1 MKIGFDAK
9 RFFNNFTGLGNYSR
23 FIIGSLS
30 EHLPENK
37 YWLYSPKIKDHSE
50 LTSIVAR
57 SNINVVTPS
66 SLYNFFHASSLW
78 RTWGVSSDPSVKNL
92 DLYHGLSQELP
103 LNLPRTI
110 KKVVT
115 VHDLIFFRSPELY
128 NPVDVSIYK
137 AKVKKACRQADR
149 IIAVSQQ
156 TAGDIINFL
165 KVEPGKVEVVY
176 MGCHRNFKKKFSAED
191 INNVKAKYDLPVQY
205 ILNVG
210 TIEQR
215 KNVLILVKA
224 LALIPEDLRKQVV
237 IVGRPT
243 SYKKQVVEEALR
255 LGVEKWISFLHNIP
269 FADLPAIYQGAQ
281 IFVYPSIFEGFGIPL
296 VEALESSIPVIT
308 STGSCFKEAAGPGS
322 IYVDS
327 NNEEELAFQL
337 KRVLEDET
345 LREQMILAGKKHIT
359 QFEPNVIAGNLN
371 SIYSSLC

>member
-37 YWLYSPKIKDHSE
+37 YWLYSPKIKDHPE

-57 SNINVVTPS
+57 PNINVVTPP

-78 RTWGVSSDPSVKNL
+78 RTWGLSFEPSVKNL

-103 LNLPRTI
+103 LNLARTI

-115 VHDLIFFRSPELY
+115 VHDLIFHRSPELY
-128 NPVDVSIYK
+128 NPVDVTIYK
-137 AKVKKACRQADR
+137 AKVKRACQQADK
-149 IIAVSQQ
+149 IIAVSHQ
-156 TAGDIINFL
+156 TAEDIINFL
-165 KVEPGKVEVVY
+165 KVKPEKVDVVY
-176 MGCHRNFKKKFSAED
+176 MGCHPNFKKKRSAED
-191 INNVKAKYDLPVQY
+191 IEKIRAKHNLPIQY

-215 KNVLILVKA
+215 KNVLILIKA
-224 LALIPEDLRKQVV
+224 LALIPNELRKQVV

-243 SYKKQVVEEALR
+243 SYKKQVVEEAHR
-255 LGVEKWISFLHNIP
+255 LGVEEWISFLHNIP

-296 VEALESSIPVIT
+296 VEALESSVPVIA
-308 STGSCFKEAAGPGS
+308 STGSCFKEAAGTGS

-337 KRVLEDET
+337 KRVLEDKT
-345 LREQMILAGKKHIT
+345 LRKQMIIAGKKHIT

-371 SIYSSLC
+371 RIYKNV